1 MNQAEIPLIM
11 SQETKRAHAHE
22 LIDQMDNEFFDAIY
36 QLMETYV
43 RKQSDQIMGYSPK
56 GEPVY
61 VSKFLEEAEEQIRRA
76 KAGEGISV
84 EELKKRSAQWLARS
98 K

>member
-1 MNQAEIPLIM
+1 M
-11 SQETKRAHAHE
+11 SQEAKRAHAHE
-22 LIDQMDNEFFDAIY
+22 LIDQMDDDFFEAIY

-61 VSKFLEEAEEQIRRA
+61 VDEFLEQAEEEIRRA
-76 KAGEGISV
+76 KAGEGISID
-84 EELKKRSAQWLARS
+84 ELKKRSASWLKRS

>member
-1 MNQAEIPLIM
+1 MEQITIPIIM
-11 SQETKRAHAHE
+11 SQEAKRAHAHE
-22 LIDQMDNEFFDAIY
+22 LIDQMDNEFFDAVY

-43 RKQSDQIMGYSPK
+43 RKQSDQVMGYSPK

-61 VSKFLEEAEEQIRRA
+61 VGEFLEQAEEEIRRA
-76 KAGEGISV
+76 KAGEGISI

>member
-1 MNQAEIPLIM
+1 MDQATIPIIM
-11 SQETKRAHAHE
+11 SQEAKRAHAHE

-43 RKQSDQIMGYSPK
+43 RKQSDQIMGYSAK
-56 GEPVY
+56 GDPIRVGE
-61 VSKFLEEAEEQIRRA
+61 FLEEAEEQIQRA
-76 KAGEGISV
+76 KAGEGISI
-84 EELKKRSAQWLARS
+84 EELKKRSAQWLERS

>member
-1 MNQAEIPLIM
+1 MEQAIIPIVM
-11 SQETKRAHAHE
+11 SQEAKRAHAHE

-43 RKQSDQIMGYSPK
+43 RKQSDHIMGYSAK
-56 GEPVY
+56 GDPIR
-61 VSKFLEEAEEQIRRA
+61 VSEFLEEAEEQIQRA
-76 KAGEGISV
+76 KAGEGISI
-84 EELKKRSAQWLARS
+84 EELKKRSAQWLERS

>member
-1 MNQAEIPLIM
+1 M
-11 SQETKRAHAHE
+11 SQEAKRAHAHE

-43 RKQSDQIMGYSPK
+43 RKQSDQVMGYSAK
-56 GEPVY
+56 GDPIRVGE
-61 VSKFLEEAEEQIRRA
+61 FLEEAAEQIHRA
-76 KAGEGISV
+76 KAGEGMSI
-84 EELKKRSAQWLARS
+84 EELKKRSALWLERS

>member
-1 MNQAEIPLIM
+1 M
-11 SQETKRAHAHE
+11 SQEAKRAHAHE
-22 LIDQMDNEFFDAIY
+22 LIDQMDNEFFDAVY

-43 RKQSDQIMGYSPK
+43 RKQYNQVLGYSPK
-56 GEPVY
+56 GEPIRVGE
-61 VSKFLEEAEEQIRRA
+61 FLEQADEQVRRA

-84 EELKKRSAQWLARS
+84 EELKKRSAEWLARS

>member
-1 MNQAEIPLIM
+1 M
-11 SQETKRAHAHE
+11 SQEAKRTHAHE
-22 LIDQMDNEFFDAIY
+22 LIDQIDEEFFDAIY

-43 RKQSDQIMGYSPK
+43 RKQSDHIMGYSPK
-56 GEPVY
+56 GEPVR
-61 VSKFLEEAEEQIRRA
+61 VGEFLEQAEEQVRRA

-84 EELKKRSAQWLARS
+84 DELKKRSAEWLKRS